1 MTDEQR
7 SIFIC
12 GAGGAGFW
20 TAVAL
25 SRSGIL
31 NIKIFDDDDLQG
43 GLGAQRLPIATPTT
57 LKTDLLRGFL
67 RVSFG
72 GDCPVLVNRKFTGK
86 EVRRNDIVLD
96 CSDMSGVQRRAV
108 WVEAQKRGARCIRVS
123 YDGAN
128 STVVV
133 AEGLPLTGDENGA
146 GYASVPSLALSLFT
160 GGCAAEVLTKL
171 VQALDAGQT
180 VGFIEF
186 QISLSDYLSTT
197 PSAAQR
203 TMDAYAADE
212 LTT

>member
-1 MTDEQR
+1 METEGR
-7 SIFIC
+7 TIFIC

-31 NIKIFDDDDLQG
+31 NIKIFDDDDLRG

-67 RVSFG
+67 RVSLG
-72 GDCPVLVNRKFTGK
+72 GECPVLVNRKFTGK
-86 EVRRNDIVLD
+86 EVRANDIVLD

-133 AEGLPLTGDENGA
+133 AEGLPLTGDEEA
-146 GYASVPSLALSLFT
+146 SGYQNVPSLCLSLMT
-160 GGCAAEVLTKL
+160 GGIAGEVLTKL
-171 VQALDAGQT
+171 VNALDAGQT

-186 QISLSDYLSTT
+186 QISLADYINVQAE
-197 PSAAQR
+197 AA
-203 TMDAYAADE
+203 A
-212 LTT
+212 

>member
-1 MTDEQR
+1 MEQQSR
-7 SIFIC
+7 SVHLV
-12 GAGGAGFW
+12 GLGGAGFW
-20 TAVAL
+20 TACAL
-25 SRSGIL
+25 SRSGVIGV
-31 NIKIFDDDDLQG
+31 KAYDDDDLQG

-72 GDCPVLVNRKFTGK
+72 GECPMLVNAKFTGK

-133 AEGLPLTGDENGA
+133 AEGLPLTGDENAA
-146 GYASVPSLALSLFT
+146 GYANVPSLALSLMT
-160 GGCAAEVLTKL
+160 GGIAAEVLTKL

-203 TMDAYAADE
+203 TMDAYAAGE